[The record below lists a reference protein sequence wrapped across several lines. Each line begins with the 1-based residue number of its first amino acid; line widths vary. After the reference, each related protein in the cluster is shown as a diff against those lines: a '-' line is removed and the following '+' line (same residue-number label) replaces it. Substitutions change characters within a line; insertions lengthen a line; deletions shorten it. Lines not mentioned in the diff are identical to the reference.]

1 MAITNGLMRGLQ
13 IVVTGIVVIG
23 AVWGASMV
31 LATKSEV
38 EAVVDSVNLKVSKE
52 TMEHTKD
59 DYAQALS
66 ESQRLNHLQ
75 YQALKRDTWR
85 YLEEHEHKSPVQR
98 QEYREHR
105 QQAERTYESL
115 WRELQQHRRFP

>member
-1 MAITNGLMRGLQ
+1 
-13 IVVTGIVVIG
+13 
-23 AVWGASMV
+23 MV

-38 EAVVDSVNLKVSKE
+38 KAVVDSVSLKVSKE
-52 TMEHTKD
+52 TMERTKD

-75 YQALKRDTWR
+75 YQSLKRDTWR
-85 YLEEHEHKSPVQR
+85 YREEHEHKSPVQR
-98 QEYREHR
+98 QEYREQR